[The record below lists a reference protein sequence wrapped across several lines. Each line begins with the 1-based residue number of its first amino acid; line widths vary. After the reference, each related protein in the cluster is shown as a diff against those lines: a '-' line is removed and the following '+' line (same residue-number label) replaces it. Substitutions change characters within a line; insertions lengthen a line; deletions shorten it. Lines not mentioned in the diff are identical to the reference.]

1 VTTPEENLIR
11 EAWALSK
18 INVEQWERYL
28 IALDAYTND
37 RVERALRAP
46 TPELHRTV
54 GIAQQALEFA
64 LNMRGLDEAH
74 DKIMRRDEKKT

>member
-1 VTTPEENLIR
+1 VSNPEENLIR

-18 INVEQWERYL
+18 INAEQWERYL

-37 RVERALRAP
+37 RVERALRSP
-46 TPELHRTV
+46 TAELHRTV

-74 DKIMRRDEKKT
+74 DKIMRRDEKKI